1 MNYKVS
7 VTSMPHSMLLFSC
20 FRTLF
25 SCFRTSMPVLERPIH
40 LEHPK
45 KCWNNVNFQK
55 LVKHNIYLH
64 SNELLNL
71 TVARKKKKLKKNL
84 KKKVLKK
91 NSRKIFKI
99 NFQKQFL
106 KKKWKKSLK
115 EKIQEKL
122 WKKYILR
129 QLTCKI
135 HLRLMTTISICV
147 KCHAQKVRQMPC
159 TKSASSAMPKVICVK
174 SHPALNFCAS
184 KGPAS
189 KATP

>member
-159 TKSASSAMPKVICVK
+159 TKSASNDIYFNLRQMPC
-174 SHPALNFCAS
+174 
-184 KGPAS
+184 
-189 KATP
+189 T